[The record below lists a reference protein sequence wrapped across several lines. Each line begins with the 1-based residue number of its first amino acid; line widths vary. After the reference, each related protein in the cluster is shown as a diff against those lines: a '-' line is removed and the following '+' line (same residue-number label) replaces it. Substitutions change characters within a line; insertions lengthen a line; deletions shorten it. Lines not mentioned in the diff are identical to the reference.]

1 MRIEWFDSF
10 EGPNPYDFLSN
21 FYPSPIKMRRKRY
34 PTGEHAFAAYK
45 AATVEDHE
53 RIRTAKT
60 PNQAKSI
67 GRRVQLRPNWEE
79 IKYDVMR
86 QVLRIKFAEGS
97 ELADKLLAT
106 GNALLIEGTNWNDT
120 VWGVERTTMHG
131 RNWLGHLLMAR
142 RAELASGEAEHV
154 DSLTAM
160 RFIR

>member
-21 FYPSPIKMRRKRY
+21 FYPSPIKLAGKWY
-34 PTGEHAFAAYK
+34 ATGEHAFAAYK
-45 AATVEDHE
+45 AATPEDHE
-53 RIRTAKT
+53 RICWAKT
-60 PNQAKSI
+60 PGGAKGL

-86 QVLRIKFAEGS
+86 QVLRVKFEEGS
-97 ELADKLLAT
+97 ALADRLLAT
-106 GNALLIEGTNWNDT
+106 GNALLIEGTNWHDM
-120 VWGVERTTMHG
+120 VWGVDRATMHG

-154 DSLTAM
+154 DHVTAM